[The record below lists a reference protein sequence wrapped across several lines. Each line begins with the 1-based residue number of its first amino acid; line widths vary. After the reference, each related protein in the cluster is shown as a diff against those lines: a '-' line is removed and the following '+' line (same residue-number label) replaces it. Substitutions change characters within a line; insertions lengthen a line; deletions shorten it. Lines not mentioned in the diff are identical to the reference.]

1 MNSLLKI
8 TKCTKKIYSYFR
20 RNIKRIVFTTVEKFN
35 GKKFSFVSIPQLKQI
50 AGRAGRFG
58 TAYNEGEVTT

>member
-1 MNSLLKI
+1 
-8 TKCTKKIYSYFR
+8 
-20 RNIKRIVFTTVEKFN
+20 VFTTVEKFD
-35 GKKFSFVSIPQLKQI
+35 GKNFRYVSIPQLKQI